1 MASGTGTSN
10 DQGVSSAMRRAMTT
24 SRVFRGRLPGAAG
37 PASLCLLF
45 AGLLSCGVALAKPA
59 AVAYSS
65 IDVAAS
71 NAAVELL
78 NAGTPGKTAALVAA
92 IEADPSLYTP
102 EVLYALSNRL
112 FDDGRKDDGAFWFYA
127 GQLRARFDANRCA
140 EVDARQV
147 VSALTYNY
155 GTKINQYTFQ
165 DPEELAALIRRV
177 VEWDRTMPHR
187 YDPRWINWKWNEY
200 MTVLYHRGKRSS
212 RCPRTSG
219 IASTRR
225 RGSTICSPVSK
236 ESSST
241 SGSVRPRRRA
251 SRPRPE
257 SGR

>member
-1 MASGTGTSN
+1 MK
-10 DQGVSSAMRRAMTT
+10 T
-24 SRVFRGRLPGAAG
+24 SRIFRGRRPGAAG
-37 PASLCLLF
+37 LAILCLLV
-45 AGLLSCGVALAKPA
+45 AGLLPCGVALAKPA

-65 IDVAAS
+65 IDVAES

-78 NAGTPGKTAALVAA
+78 NKGTPEKAAELVAA
-92 IEADPSLYTP
+92 IEADPSVYTP

-147 VSALTYNY
+147 VSALTYAY

-165 DPEELAALIRRV
+165 DPERLAALLRRV

-200 MTVLYHRGKRSS
+200 MTLLYHQGKRSTREPLTLPEDQWDRIDEETRQRYLQS
-212 RCPRTSG
+212 NLEG
-219 IASTRR
+219 IQEYQR
-225 RGSTICSPVSK
+225 
-236 ESSST
+236 E
-241 SGSVRPRRRA
+241 RA
-251 SRPRPE
+251 AEKAGEPPAP
-257 SGR
+257 